1 MFIQVIQGQITDA
14 GEMRAALDR
23 WHAELAPGVDGW
35 LGTTAGVTDD
45 GMFVNTAR
53 FESQEVA
60 WRNSERPEQGQWW
73 AETAKLFSGEVAFH
87 DCTEVYTYLEG
98 GSDSAGFVQVM
109 QGRIRDPERMHEVI
123 ARGEQG
129 LAGFRPDLIGGFAA
143 LHGDGGYTEV
153 AYFTSEQ
160 AAREGE
166 GKPLPAEMRE
176 LFEAWKGLFEGEP
189 AYFDLRDPWL
199 YSPRQTA

>member
-1 MFIQVIQGQITDA
+1 MFIQVIQGQITDV

-23 WHAELAPGVDGW
+23 WHGELAPGADGW

-53 FESQEVA
+53 FESPQA
-60 WRNSERPEQGQWW
+60 ARRNSERPEQGQWW
-73 AETAKLFSGEVAFH
+73 AETAKLFSGETTFH
-87 DCTEVYTYLEG
+87 DCTEVYMYVKG

-109 QGRIRDPERMHEVI
+109 QGRIRAPQRMREIIALGER
-123 ARGEQG
+123 G
-129 LAGFRPDLIGGFAA
+129 LADFRPDLIGGFAA

-153 AYFTSEQ
+153 AYFTSEL

-166 GKPLPAEMRE
+166 GKQLPAEMRE

-189 AYFDLRDPWL
+189 TYFDLRDPWL
-199 YSPRQTA
+199 YSPPQTA